1 MKQFVT
7 LEYGSSRVRSHVH
20 AVFFTSPF
28 AKSLDYVPFSDTYS
42 E

>member
-1 MKQFVT
+1 MKQSVT
-7 LEYGSSRVRSHVH
+7 LDYRQRVRSHVH
-20 AVFFTSPF
+20 VVVFTSPF